1 MDKVSAY
8 DYTLPESLIADH
20 PPAERDGARMMVL
33 DRASGSISHRFVR
46 EFPGF
51 VDDGDLVVLND
62 TRVIRAR
69 LLEPGLEVFLVEHLA
84 DRRWRCLVRPGR
96 KFQAGSHGMVAGAH
110 FVVEEV
116 EADGCRVLLFDTEPD
131 HEHRGHIP
139 LPPYIRR
146 SDEPSDSARYQT
158 IYARQDGSVAAPTAG
173 LHFTPG
179 MLAKIPHAFLTLHV
193 GLGTFRPVKVER
205 ISEHAMHSEPYSI
218 GAETADAVNR
228 ARRVIAVGT
237 TVTRVLESL
246 PRGPLTSCEG
256 STSIF
261 IHPPYEFHRVGALL
275 TNFHLPRS
283 TLLMLVCAFAGREF
297 TLEAYHEAI
306 RESYRFYSY
315 GDCMLILS

>member
-1 MDKVSAY
+1 MDEVAAY
-8 DYTLPESLIADH
+8 DYILPDDLIAER
-20 PPAERDGARMMVL
+20 PPAQRDGARMMVL
-33 DRASGSISHRFVR
+33 DRSSGLISHRLVC

-51 VDDGDLVVLND
+51 VGDNDLVVMND

-96 KFQAGSHGMVAGAH
+96 KFRAGSRGMVAGAH

-116 EADGCRVLLFDTEPD
+116 EPDGCRVLGFDTEPD

-146 SDEPSDSARYQT
+146 SDEPSDSTRYQT

-173 LHFTPG
+173 LHFTPR
-179 MLAKIPHAFLTLHV
+179 MLGQIPHAFLTLHV

-205 ISEHAMHSEPYSI
+205 ISEHAMHSEPYVI
-218 GAETADAVNR
+218 GQEAAAAVNH
-228 ARRVIAVGT
+228 ARRIIAVGT
-237 TVTRVLESL
+237 TVARVLESL
-246 PRGPLTSCEG
+246 PPGPLTACKG

-261 IHPPYEFHRVGALL
+261 IHPPYQFHRVGSLL

-297 TLEAYHEAI
+297 TLRAYQEAVKEC
-306 RESYRFYSY
+306 YRFYSY
-315 GDCMLILS
+315 GDCMLIL